1 MQNFII
7 LSLIYLLTHLFI
19 YYSLINLLYSLEKRI
34 KDCMHKAFWDLLRE
48 QLNSNPPCYD
58 HAIQLLSEI
67 KECFPQILSPNN
79 KRALDHINEILD
91 ESLIRQQA
99 EKGVLDFRSYAS
111 FVVQIMAKSCAPAR
125 DGDIKKLAE
134 IVDVV
139 EMFKGI
145 LETMTL
151 MKLDMANFLLDF
163 SRNEIMANSVEYEKQ
178 KFSEYLEY
186 YKCKFYSP
194 QCVI

>member
-1 MQNFII
+1 
-7 LSLIYLLTHLFI
+7 
-19 YYSLINLLYSLEKRI
+19 
-34 KDCMHKAFWDLLRE
+34 MHKAFWDLLRE

-134 IVDVV
+134 IDDVV